1 MKNDMKLIMESWRS
15 SALLMENLPDCP
27 TNTVKVKELINGAI
41 FSAMTDEEKEQFKKL
56 AGGDLSSIIGQ
67 AQTAGEK
74 AELEK
79 ASDKKFLVKVA
90 KIGLL
95 FSGFVT
101 AIGIAMPALPIIGA
115 GALGFGM
122 VGATG
127 GATAAG
133 YAAAAAAAIPAI
145 AEVLG
150 GVLASKN
157 EEKLVGTE
165 DGAIEKY
172 LKLFCI
178 DIKLLRMLEDSLQNN
193 FVEESA
199 LIAEISTFL
208 NGNPEA
214 ELPDLNKTLLLW
226 LNSKNPDRTK
236 FVPKTQGP

>member
-27 TNTVKVKELINGAI
+27 TNTVKVRELINGTI
-41 FSAMTDEEKEQFKKL
+41 YSAMTDEEKKQFRKL

-67 AQTAGEK
+67 AQDAGAK

-79 ASDKKFLVKVA
+79 ASEKKFLIKVA

-101 AIGIAMPALPIIGA
+101 AVGIAIPTLPIIGA

-122 VGATG
+122 VGAAG

-133 YAAAAAAAIPAI
+133 YGAAAAAAIPAI

-157 EEKLVGTE
+157 EEKLVGKK

-172 LKLFCI
+172 LNLFCI
-178 DIKLLRMLEDSLQNN
+178 DVKLLRMLEDSLQNK
-193 FVEESA
+193 FVEESGLVA
-199 LIAEISTFL
+199 KIQTFL
-208 NGNPEA
+208 SGNPEA
-214 ELPDLNKTLLLW
+214 ELPDLNKTLLEW

-236 FVPKTQGP
+236 FVPKT